1 MIMSK
6 FLIALLGVAFANQNI
21 SAAKMAQRQKTNSQ
35 FSLSQRPAP
44 NTKEAERERLLAPS
58 RGNNSARM
66 VNLPSSYTVA
76 PQSTF
81 MGSQGSGHRPLG
93 AGGMEAFRKMTQ
105 KSKKRAN

>member
-1 MIMSK
+1 
-6 FLIALLGVAFANQNI
+6 
-21 SAAKMAQRQKTNSQ
+21 MAQRQKANSQ
-35 FSLSQRPAP
+35 FTLSQRPAA
-44 NTKEAERERLLAPS
+44 NAKDAERERLLAPS

-81 MGSQGSGHRPLG
+81 MGTSNSNHRPLG

-105 KSKKRAN
+105 KNKKRAA